1 MNNIMVLQRH
11 LEGNEIAGLSTFE
24 VPCCEMGR
32 TNIRVLVW
40 LDVIAF
46 NFTMA

>member
-1 MNNIMVLQRH
+1 MGDIIFDRRH

-32 TNIRVLVW
+32 TNIHVLAW
-40 LDVIAF
+40 LDAI
-46 NFTMA
+46 